1 MREAAIQRAEERL
14 KAAGKYLTKQR
25 RLILEIIEDSD
36 EHLDAE
42 AIYLR
47 ARPQDPTLSLS
58 TVYRTLNLL
67 KELDL
72 VEQRYFARDHQREHF
87 EAKGS
92 PEHYHFTCVRCGR
105 IIEFETDLV
114 NRIQQQLR
122 CELDVDITHACV
134 CFEGICADCRAKE
147 RSSSDSRTSGSDAS
161 VGGSSRFAFLALG
174 SIEGSLEG
182 EAESG

>member
-1 MREAAIQRAEERL
+1 MTTTATERAEERL

-47 ARPQDPTLSLS
+47 GKPQDPTLSLS

-72 VEQRYFARDHQREHF
+72 VDQRYFAREHQREHF
-87 EAKGS
+87 EAKS
-92 PEHYHFTCVRCGR
+92 SAEHYHFTCTGCGQ
-105 IIEFETDLV
+105 IVEFETHLIDELQQDLESEFD
-114 NRIQQQLR
+114 IQ
-122 CELDVDITHACV
+122 VSHACI
-134 CFEGICADCRAKE
+134 CFEGLCADCRA
-147 RSSSDSRTSGSDAS
+147 
-161 VGGSSRFAFLALG
+161 GGIIPLHRGA
-174 SIEGSLEG
+174 
-182 EAESG
+182 